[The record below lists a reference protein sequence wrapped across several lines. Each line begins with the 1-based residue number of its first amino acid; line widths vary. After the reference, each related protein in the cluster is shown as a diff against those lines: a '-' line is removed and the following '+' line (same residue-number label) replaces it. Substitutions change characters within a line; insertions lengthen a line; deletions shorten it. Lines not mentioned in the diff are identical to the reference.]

1 MQFILVLLLSFLVLQ
16 NAVAD
21 EAITA
26 EQQALLKVDRHLA
39 DLASLIE
46 AAEQSADPD
55 SRIQFRY
62 DWLRRDIAQV
72 RKGVQVH
79 VHKPLADKQANAP
92 LHDDYRR

>member
-1 MQFILVLLLSFLVLQ
+1 MQLILVLLLSFLAVQ

-26 EQQALLKVDRHLA
+26 EQHALLKVDRHLA
-39 DLASLIE
+39 DLESLIE

-72 RKGVQVH
+72 RKGVQAH
-79 VHKPLADKQANAP
+79 VHKPLADTQANAP

>member
-1 MQFILVLLLSFLVLQ
+1 MQLILVLLLSFLVLQ

-21 EAITA
+21 EAITV
-26 EQQALLKVDRHLA
+26 EQQALLKIYRHLT
-39 DLASLIE
+39 DLEPLIE
-46 AAEQSADPD
+46 AAEQSANPD

-72 RKGVQVH
+72 RKGVQAH